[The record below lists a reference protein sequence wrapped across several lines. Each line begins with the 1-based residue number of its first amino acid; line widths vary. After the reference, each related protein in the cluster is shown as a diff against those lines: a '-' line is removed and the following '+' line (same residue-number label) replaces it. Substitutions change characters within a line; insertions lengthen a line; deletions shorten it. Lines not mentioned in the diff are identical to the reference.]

1 MDIDILLQPHIQDF
15 ILKNENA
22 DVQQLALKGNLY
34 PQIPLPLMI
43 QQIAG
48 RQKAKTKLP
57 TFYQTAHIVY
67 PASLSLEQCSS
78 EQTALFK
85 AKLLKGKYLV
95 DLTGGFG
102 IDAYFLSKSFA
113 KVDYVEQNE
122 VLACI
127 AQHNFKVLKADNV
140 HIHIN
145 QAETFLQNLSEK
157 VDCIYLDPA
166 RRDRANRKVFLLED
180 CEPNL
185 LELAEILLEK
195 AQCVLVKT
203 SPMLDIDLA
212 VKSLQG
218 KVQKIIVLAIENEC
232 KEVLYLLGITNEKLL
247 IETVNLAKNETQYFS
262 FEKEVESS
270 LSNRYSLPQSYLY
283 EPNVAVLKA
292 GGFKSI
298 AYYFQLSKLHTH
310 SHLYTSNHLVE
321 NFAGRAFEVQAV
333 CQLDKKELLA
343 YLPENK
349 ANIAVRNFP
358 MTVEQIRKKT
368 GIKEGGEMYLFA
380 TTDYQEKKIVIV
392 CKKINASSNLTI

>member
-1 MDIDILLQPHIQDF
+1 MDIDILLKPHIQEF

-22 DVQQLALKGNLY
+22 DVRELALKGNLY
-34 PQIPLPLMI
+34 PHIPLPLVL

-57 TFYQTAHIVY
+57 TFHQTAHIVY
-67 PASLSLEQCSS
+67 PAAISLEQCSS

-85 AKLLKGKYLV
+85 ANLLKGKHLI

-102 IDAYFLSKSFA
+102 IDTYFLSRSFE
-113 KVDYVEQNE
+113 KVDYVEPNE
-122 VLACI
+122 ILASI
-127 AQHNFKVLKADNV
+127 AKHNFNILKADNV
-140 HIHIN
+140 WIHIN
-145 QAETFLQNLSEK
+145 QAETFLQNLSGK

-166 RRDRANRKVFLLED
+166 RRDTANRKVFLLED

-195 AQCVLVKT
+195 AQSVLVKT

-232 KEVLYLLGITNEKLL
+232 KEVLYFLGKSNEKLL
-247 IETVNLAKNETQYFS
+247 IETVNLTKNESQYFS

-270 LSNRYSLPQSYLY
+270 LSNHYALPQRYLY

-292 GGFKSI
+292 GGFKSL
-298 AYYFQLSKLHTH
+298 AQHFQLSKLHTN
-310 SHLYTSNHLVE
+310 SHLYTSQDLVE
-321 NFAGRAFEVQAV
+321 NFAGRAFEVKAI
-333 CQLDKKELLA
+333 CQLDKKTLLA
-343 YLPENK
+343 YLPDNK

-368 GIKEGGEMYLFA
+368 GIKEGGEVYLFA
-380 TTDYQEKKIVIV
+380 TTDYQDRKIVVV
-392 CKKINASSNLTI
+392 CKKINISNTLTN

>member
-1 MDIDILLQPHIQDF
+1 MDIDILLQPHIQEF
-15 ILKNENA
+15 IRKNENA
-22 DVQQLALKGNLY
+22 DVRQLALKGNLY
-34 PQIPLPLMI
+34 PYIPLALVI

-57 TFYQTAHIVY
+57 SFYQTAHIVY
-67 PASLSLEQCSS
+67 PALLSLEQCSS

-85 AKLLKGKYLV
+85 ANLLKGKHLV

-102 IDAYFLSKSFA
+102 IDTYFLSKSFE

-122 VLACI
+122 ILANI
-127 AQHNFKVLKADNV
+127 VQHNFNILKADNV
-140 HIHIN
+140 RVHIS
-145 QAETFLQNLSEK
+145 QAETFLQNLSTK
-157 VDCIYLDPA
+157 VDYIYLDPA
-166 RRDRANRKVFLLED
+166 RRDNANRKVFLLED

-185 LELAEILLEK
+185 PKLLEVLLDK
-195 AQCVLVKT
+195 AQGILVKT

-218 KVQKIIVLAIENEC
+218 KVQKIIVLAVENEC
-232 KEVLYLLGITNEKLL
+232 KEVLYFLGKSNEKLCV
-247 IETVNLAKNETQYFS
+247 ETVNLTKNESQYFS
-262 FEKEVESS
+262 FEKEVENS
-270 LSNRYSLPQSYLY
+270 LSNRYSFPKSYLY

-298 AYYFQLSKLHTH
+298 AQHFQLSKLHTN
-310 SHLYTSNHLVE
+310 SHLYTSDVLVKH
-321 NFAGRAFEVQAV
+321 FAGRTFEVKAV

-343 YLPENK
+343 YLPDNK

-368 GIKEGGEMYLFA
+368 GIKEGGEVYLFA
-380 TTDYQEKKIVIV
+380 TTDYQDKKIVVV
-392 CKKINASSNLTI
+392 CKKINTSNSTTV